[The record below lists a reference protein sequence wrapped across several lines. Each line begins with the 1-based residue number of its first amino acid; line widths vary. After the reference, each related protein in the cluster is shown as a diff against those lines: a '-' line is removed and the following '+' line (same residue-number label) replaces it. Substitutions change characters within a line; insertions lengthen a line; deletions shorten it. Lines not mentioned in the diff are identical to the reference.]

1 MDPELIQYLDKKL
14 ENIATKEDLE
24 KLATQN
30 SVDSIS
36 ALVISNKQEI
46 NELKKDVDA
55 LRESIQALTVSVD
68 SLVKAVGDLK
78 TEYVM
83 VKNQVNRHEKWLHLV
98 AEKLGIK
105 LEY

>member
-83 VKNQVNRHEKWLHLV
+83 VKNQVNRHEKWLQQIADKV
-98 AEKLGIK
+98 GIK